1 MNEMV
6 KKIVKGAEE
15 DEKLGFKRSHN
26 PVLAPRSGVITKA
39 ELSAQ
44 DKAQILIEEAQKE
57 VDRIQQ
63 EAEGMLAHV
72 QSEMEKAKKEG
83 YRKGKEEG
91 QAELTEEI
99 LKIRKLKEEFFAN
112 SEPEM
117 IKLVMA
123 IAEKVIGKLVEEHK
137 EAIDHSLGDRI
148 VVRLHP
154 DDLKRLRTED
164 LQFKN
169 ILDRTKHL
177 HFKEDDTIQKGGCV
191 VETEVGTIDAQL
203 ENQLKAIRKALG
215 V

>member
-1 MNEMV
+1 
-6 KKIVKGAEE
+6 
-15 DEKLGFKRSHN
+15 
-26 PVLAPRSGVITKA
+26 VITKA

-137 EAIDHSLGDRI
+137 EAIYSIVRQAIEHSLGDRI